1 MIVLKKVRKAVIPA
15 AGYGTRFL
23 PATKSQPK
31 EMLPIIDKP
40 TIQFIVEE
48 AINSGIED
56 IIIITSHQKA
66 SIENHFDRS
75 YELEDV
81 LEKTKKY
88 EELKIVKDISNMVNI
103 HYVRQKEQLGLGH
116 AILCAKTFINDEP
129 FAILLGDDV
138 VDNEDYPATKQL
150 IDVFNKTKS
159 SVVGVQ
165 EVSLND
171 VSKYGIVNPK
181 GTISE
186 ANRICEIIDMVEKP
200 KVSEAPSQF
209 AVLGRY
215 VLTPEIFD
223 YLQNQEAGS
232 GGEIQLTDA
241 IRRLN
246 KNQPVYAYNFMG
258 KRYDV
263 GSKIGY
269 LEATIDYALK
279 RDDLREGFIKL
290 IKERIK

>member
-1 MIVLKKVRKAVIPA
+1 MRRVRKAVIPA

-48 AINSGIED
+48 AVKAEITD

-75 YELEDV
+75 LELEMV
-81 LEKTKKY
+81 LEKSNKH
-88 EELKIVKDISNMVNI
+88 EELKLIREISNLVNI

-116 AILCAKTFINDEP
+116 AILCAKSFVGDEP
-129 FAILLGDDV
+129 FAILLGDDIV
-138 VDNEDYPATKQL
+138 HNDEYPAIKQL
-150 IDVFNKTKS
+150 IDVYNKTQK

-165 EVSLND
+165 KVPQED
-171 VSKYGIVNPK
+171 ISKYGIVAVNNPITTQNPTTK
-181 GTISE
+181 IM
-186 ANRICEIIDMVEKP
+186 DMIEKP
-200 KVSEAPSQF
+200 SIEEAPSEF

-215 VLTPEIFD
+215 VLTPDIFE
-223 YLQNQEAGS
+223 LLETQEAGR
-232 GGEIQLTDA
+232 GNEIQLTDA
-241 IRRLN
+241 IRRLA
-246 KNQPVYAYNFMG
+246 KETDVYAHQFSG

-269 LEATIDYALK
+269 LEATIDYALG
-279 RDDLREGFIKL
+279 RNDLKDEFIEL
-290 IKERIK
+290 IKQRIKWG

>member
-1 MIVLKKVRKAVIPA
+1 MLKVTKAVIPA

-48 AINSGIED
+48 AVKSGITD

-75 YELEDV
+75 LELEMV
-81 LEKTKKY
+81 LEKAKKY
-88 EELKIVKDISNMVNI
+88 EELKLIREISELVNI

-116 AILCAKTFINDEP
+116 AILCAKTFVGNEP
-129 FAILLGDDV
+129 FAVLLGDDV
-138 VDNEDYPATKQL
+138 VRNDEYPAIKQL
-150 IDVFNKTKS
+150 IDVFLEKQRS
-159 SVVGVQ
+159 IVGVQ
-165 EVSLND
+165 KVAKSEVH
-171 VSKYGIVNPK
+171 KYGIVSVATPITLEHPTAK
-181 GTISE
+181 V
-186 ANRICEIIDMVEKP
+186 IDMIEKP
-200 KVSEAPSQF
+200 KLEEAPSEF

-215 VLTPEIFD
+215 VLTPDIFT
-223 YLQNQEAGS
+223 YLETQQAGS
-232 GGEIQLTDA
+232 GNEIQLTDS
-241 IRRLN
+241 IRRLA
-246 KNQPVYAYNFMG
+246 KDTEVYAYQFIG

-269 LEATIDYALK
+269 LEATIDYALSRK
-279 RDDLREGFIKL
+279 DLREDFISL
-290 IKERIK
+290 IKQRIK